1 FGGVLADE
9 MGLGKTLQTLA
20 FLELRRAENK
30 TKLPGLVLCPT
41 SLVINW
47 MDEGKKFAPGLKML
61 ALYGAG
67 RKSLLSKIPEYDL
80 VVTSYAL
87 LRRDIAEYEKMVFD
101 TLVLDEAQ
109 NIKNRTSQTAVCVKK
124 LIGDHRMVLTGTPL
138 ENSLLDL
145 WSIYD
150 FLMPGYLGT
159 ATDFRDR
166 YEIPV
171 SKMGDERAQQR
182 LRQRVRPFLL
192 RRTKAE
198 VARDLPEKIE
208 QIAFC
213 ELTDEQN
220 GVYRQILEEGRKHVS
235 ELSGKA
241 SGGRDR
247 IAVLT
252 VLMRLRQACCHLG
265 LLPQTGLKVWTEPSG
280 KMEYF
285 LDRLDEAISGGHRML
300 VFSQFVSML
309 KIVQEELRRRKI
321 PHCYLDG
328 GTVDRA
334 GEVDR
339 FQRNQDIPVF
349 LISLKAG
356 GTGLNLTGAD
366 TVIHFDPWWNPAVEE
381 QATAR
386 AHRIGQNKIV
396 SSYKLIARDTVE
408 EKIVRMQERKKELFR
423 GTLSTEEE
431 FVRGLSWQELQELL
445 D

>member
-1 FGGVLADE
+1 
-9 MGLGKTLQTLA
+9 
-20 FLELRRAENK
+20 
-30 TKLPGLVLCPT
+30 
-41 SLVINW
+41 VI
-47 MDEGKKFAPGLKML
+47 
-61 ALYGAG
+61 
-67 RKSLLSKIPEYDL
+67 
-80 VVTSYAL
+80 
-87 LRRDIAEYEKMVFD
+87 
-101 TLVLDEAQ
+101 LDEAQ
-109 NIKNRTSQTAVCVKK
+109 NIKNRTSQTAVSVKK
-124 LIGDHRMVLTGTPL
+124 LVSEHRMVLTGTPL

-171 SKMGDERAQQR
+171 AKLGDEKAQQR
-182 LRQRVRPFLL
+182 LRHRVRPFLL

-198 VARDLPEKIE
+198 VAKDLPAKIE
-208 QIAFC
+208 QIAYC
-213 ELTDEQN
+213 ELTDEQK
-220 GVYRQILEEGRKHVS
+220 GVYQQILEEGRKQVS

-265 LLPQTGLKVWTEPSG
+265 LLPHPGAGAKVWSEPSG

-285 LDRLDEAISGGHRML
+285 LDRLEEAISGGHRIL

-309 KIVQEELRRRKI
+309 KIVQEELRKRKT
-321 PHCYLDG
+321 PFCYLDR
-328 GTVDRA
+328 GTLDRA
-334 GEVDR
+334 GEVNR

-366 TVIHFDPWWNPAVEE
+366 TVIHFDPWWNPAVEN
-381 QATAR
+381 QATDR
-386 AHRIGQNKIV
+386 AFRIGQKKNV
-396 SSYKLIARDTVE
+396 MVHRLISMGTFE
-408 EKIVRMQERKKELFR
+408 EKINDLLKAKQQLADLSVSVGENWKEMKKI
-423 GTLSTEEE
+423 
-431 FVRGLSWQELQELL
+431 
-445 D
+445 